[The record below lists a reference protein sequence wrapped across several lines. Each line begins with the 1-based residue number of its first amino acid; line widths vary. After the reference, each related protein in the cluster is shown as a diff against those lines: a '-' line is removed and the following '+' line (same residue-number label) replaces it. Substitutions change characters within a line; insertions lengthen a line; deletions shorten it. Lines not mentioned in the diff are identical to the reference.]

1 MYFAEAPEI
10 YESTLNVLL
19 TKIRKFSWRKCL
31 KGIFECVALFGA
43 DQSRLSRLQR
53 VLPSLL
59 VVFLLF
65 LAAISMIGSLPIF
78 AHSNASSSATGIS
91 LVNLETFNDYGQF
104 QVNDTLAIN
113 STASGTVPSVTFGYP
128 ANYIGH
134 IVEFVATMD
143 NKVNVS
149 SDISSS
155 VQDNSLHVTVNLPIS
170 DQLSASSPGNV
181 TLSFYVVG
189 TYISENTTASAC
201 TTCYY
206 SVPML
211 LYPSLSIPSFSTY
224 IGHIASN
231 ISFPDP
237 SVTEPPTNSTPAGY
251 GTFTS
256 STLYQ
261 LYNSTNLDTNT
272 SSYTNSVH
280 WTNTTIGS
288 TSTSGGI
295 VDFQSI
301 QRSFSVGPSGDLVV
315 KDSIV
320 VRNLGPNTLSS
331 LNYGVLTASNS
342 TTAVTIVPPSPTLPL
357 TDTETVNATDGS
369 LDVLSASEDTIQ
381 PNASVVIVLQYP
393 LGQQYGNFSGG
404 TYTATIPETLPVD
417 AIVDLYKTSFTI
429 PSGYTVTHTPLAVTL
444 TNTSGSGVSISLS
457 YRSGVGSAYSFM
469 LPISGIA
476 FVGVF
481 IAALVFK
488 PRGGKKEE
496 EIESTLT
503 SLIKAAE
510 DKVSGT
516 NDILTELKS
525 RGASVTRNDL
535 ATARIRIEEL
545 RSKSSGR
552 FGSIRTELVSAGTSA
567 QAALSDVA
575 GDDREFDRAVRDLLN
590 TYDQYVAKR
599 MKQESFTKAQQ
610 NNERRI
616 QRTTNTLLDGLEDLR
631 TDYEQEQ

>member
-1 MYFAEAPEI
+1 
-10 YESTLNVLL
+10 
-19 TKIRKFSWRKCL
+19 
-31 KGIFECVALFGA
+31 
-43 DQSRLSRLQR
+43 
-53 VLPSLL
+53 
-59 VVFLLF
+59 
-65 LAAISMIGSLPIF
+65 MIGSLPLF
-78 AHSNASSSATGIS
+78 AHSNGSASGTGVS

-104 QVNDTLAIN
+104 QVNDTLAVN

-128 ANYIGH
+128 ASYIGH
-134 IVEFVATMD
+134 IVELTAIMN

-155 VQDNSLHVTVNLPIS
+155 VQNNNLHVTVNLPSS
-170 DQLSASSPGNV
+170 DRLSASAPGNI

-189 TYISENTTASAC
+189 TYTSENTTASAC
-201 TTCYY
+201 MTCYY
-206 SVPML
+206 LVPML
-211 LYPSLSIPSFSTY
+211 LYPSLSVPSFGSY
-224 IGHIASN
+224 VGHIASN

-237 SVTEPPTNSTPAGY
+237 SVTEPPTNSTPPGY

-256 STLYQ
+256 STLYE
-261 LYNSTNLDTNT
+261 LYNSTNLNTNT

-280 WTNTTIGS
+280 WANTTVGS
-288 TSTSGGI
+288 TASSGGI
-295 VDFQSI
+295 VDFESI
-301 QRSFSVGPSGDLVV
+301 QRSFSVGPSGVLVV

-331 LNYGVLTASNS
+331 LSYSVLTASNS
-342 TTAVTIVPPSPTLPL
+342 TAAVTILPPSPTLPL
-357 TDTETVNATDGS
+357 TDTETANATDGS
-369 LDVLSASEDTIQ
+369 LDVLSDSGNTIQ
-381 PNASVVIVLQYP
+381 PNASVDIVLQYP

-404 TYTATIPETLPVD
+404 TYKASIPETVPVN
-417 AIVDLYKTSFTI
+417 AIVDLYKASFSI
-429 PSGYTVTHTPLAVTL
+429 PSGYTVISPAPSTVTL
-444 TNTSGSGVSISLS
+444 VNTSGSGASINLS

-488 PRGGKKEE
+488 PRGGKREE
-496 EIESTLT
+496 EIEGTLT

-516 NDILTELKS
+516 NDILTELKAT
-525 RGASVTRNDL
+525 GASVTKNDL
-535 ATARIRIEEL
+535 TTARVRIEEL

-575 GDDREFDRAVRDLLN
+575 ADDREFDRAVRDLLN
-590 TYDQYVAKR
+590 TYDQYISKR
-599 MKQESFTKAQQ
+599 MKQDSFAKAQQ

-616 QRTTNTLLDGLEDLR
+616 QRITNTLLDGLQDLR
-631 TDYEQEQ
+631 RDYEQEQ